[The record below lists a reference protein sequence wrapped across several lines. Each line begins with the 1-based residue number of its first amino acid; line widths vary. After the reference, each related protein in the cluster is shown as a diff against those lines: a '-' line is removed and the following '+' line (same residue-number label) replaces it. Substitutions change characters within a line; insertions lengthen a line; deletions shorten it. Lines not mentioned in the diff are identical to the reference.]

1 MFGKKQQQPVMIQP
15 PQGVYQD
22 QNYPADFPN
31 SPQMGFNQ
39 QNQVPMQP
47 VQQPQIQPQ
56 RRREALVVKCEMGT
70 DEGSFV
76 TTIISNY
83 PLIAGANCE
92 VNQ

>member
-1 MFGKKQQQPVMIQP
+1 MFGKKQQPNNAVMIQP
-15 PQGVYQD
+15 PQGVYQQD
-22 QNYPADFPN
+22 TYPADFPQ
-31 SPQMGFNQ
+31 SPQMGYTTN
-39 QNQVPMQP
+39 QP
-47 VQQPQIQPQ
+47 VQQPQQ

-70 DEGSFV
+70 EEGSFV